1 MALQPLITIV
11 HVGCN
16 QGRHNAVLWS
26 NTTAMEPKITRAL
39 LLFATVFTFGY
50 TRAAEP
56 LRMPADK
63 HSVLQRNLDRAL
75 SKNLAFPL
83 LEKGDMTGEVYVSF
97 VIDKEG
103 RIEVKECS
111 SANERLKAY
120 VLRKLSRIDI
130 GDNPDGSWKTTH
142 MLFNFRPEK
151 A

>member
-1 MALQPLITIV
+1 MKTTIS
-11 HVGCN
+11 
-16 QGRHNAVLWS
+16 R
-26 NTTAMEPKITRAL
+26 TL

-56 LRMPADK
+56 LRLPADK
-63 HSVLQRNLDRAL
+63 HNTLQRTLDRAL
-75 SKNLAFPL
+75 NKNLAFPL
-83 LEKGDMTGEVYVSF
+83 LESGDMTGEVYVSF

-111 SANERLKAY
+111 SPNERLKAY

-130 GDNPDGSWKTTH
+130 GENPEGSWKTTH

>member
-1 MALQPLITIV
+1 MTLRPFITIA
-11 HVGCN
+11 GKRCN
-16 QGRHNAVLWS
+16 QGRYNAVLWS
-26 NTTAMEPKITRAL
+26 NTTAMKPMITRTL

-63 HSVLQRNLDRAL
+63 HTTLQRDLDRAL

-83 LEKGDMTGEVYVSF
+83 LEKGNMTGEVYVSF

-111 SANERLKAY
+111 SANEQLKAY

-130 GDNPDGSWKTTH
+130 GDNPEGSWKTTH
-142 MLFNFRPEK
+142 MIFNFRPEK